1 MIRPGAMFKTLLSS
15 VFRKPATE
23 NYPAVKAVMPDD
35 FRGQINFL
43 ASNCIGCKICMRDCP
58 SDAIEIRKV
67 GEKRFEAAF
76 DLGRC
81 IYCAQCVDSCP
92 KSALETTDRFEL
104 AALDSKKL
112 TVLFE
117 AAPEAAKPA
126 GPQPQTQNPPQN
138 SSGIASQSSS
148 QSPSPAPAQAQTPS
162 QNSTQSPSQASSPSQ
177 STKQPQTQPPADSVH
192 GTEKS
197 V

>member
-23 NYPAVKAVMPDD
+23 NYPAVKTKMPED
-35 FRGQINFL
+35 FRGQIRFI

-81 IYCAQCVDSCP
+81 LYCAQCVDSCP
-92 KSALETTDRFEL
+92 KSALETSGRFEL
-104 AALDSKKL
+104 AELSPHKL
-112 TVLFE
+112 RVLFE
-117 AAPEAAKPA
+117 AAPAAA
-126 GPQPQTQNPPQN
+126 GTQPQNPVPPPSSSPTQAPSRTDSHTQPQTT
-138 SSGIASQSSS
+138 S
-148 QSPSPAPAQAQTPS
+148 
-162 QNSTQSPSQASSPSQ
+162 
-177 STKQPQTQPPADSVH
+177 PADSVP
-192 GTEKS
+192 GSSKS

>member
-1 MIRPGAMFKTLLSS
+1 MIRPGAMFKTLLDS

-23 NYPAVKAVMPDD
+23 RYPEVKAKMPEH
-35 FRGQINFL
+35 FRGQIRFL
-43 ASNCIGCKICMRDCP
+43 ASNCIGCRICMRDCP

-67 GEKRFEAAF
+67 GEKRFEAVF

-104 AALDSKKL
+104 AELDSRRL
-112 TVLFE
+112 HVVFE
-117 AAPEAAKPA
+117 AVPEAA
-126 GPQPQTQNPPQN
+126 GPQPQP
-138 SSGIASQSSS
+138 AAQSMA
-148 QSPSPAPAQAQTPS
+148 QSQAQP
-162 QNSTQSPSQASSPSQ
+162 QQAAQS
-177 STKQPQTQPPADSVH
+177 QTQP
-192 GTEKS
+192 GTQPRTETAPEPEKS